1 MSAGLELAL
10 RLTLLALALDPP
22 ILWFERMPVL
32 VLAGLGLV
40 LPGAL
45 RSRALWAGLAALS
58 AWPLVWNWPFSDNH
72 DYLTALWCLAALCAL
87 ASADP
92 PGALAHHA
100 RRLLGLTFLFATLW
114 KLALSP
120 DFTDGRFFRVTLLTD
135 ARFENLAVLA
145 GGLSWD
151 DWERNDLAVD
161 ALLSDESSWEESGF
175 VEPPARRRVA
185 PALTRV
191 TGASEAALAA
201 AFLWPLGGRS
211 SRWRHALLL
220 GFAAATFSFAT
231 VRGFGWLL
239 MALGLAQCEPD
250 ARRTRAA
257 YLAVFALIGLYRSVP
272 WSRAL
277 IEWLGT
283 G

>member
-1 MSAGLELAL
+1 VSGGLDLPL

-22 ILWFERMPVL
+22 ILWFERLPVL
-32 VLAGLGLV
+32 ALAGLGLLV
-40 LPGAL
+40 PAAL
-45 RSRALWAGLAALS
+45 RARSLWAGLAALCV
-58 AWPLVWNWPFSDNH
+58 WPLVWNWPFSDNH
-72 DYLTALWCLAALCAL
+72 DYLTALWCVAALCAL
-87 ASADP
+87 LSADP

-100 RRLLGLTFLFATLW
+100 RRLLGLTFLFAALW

-120 DFTDGRFFRVTLLTD
+120 DFMDGRFFRITLLTD

-145 GGLSWD
+145 GGMSWD

-161 ALLSDESSWEESGF
+161 ALLAEEAPWEGGGL
-175 VEPPARRRVA
+175 VEPPALRRLA
-185 PALTRV
+185 TALTLF

-201 AFLWPLGGRS
+201 AFLWPAGGRL

-277 IEWLGT
+277 IDWLGT